1 MKVRLSEPV
10 TLRSEPLA
18 AGAEIDTDDVTA
30 RQLIAAGQ
38 AVAVDA
44 QKPQKSAPK
53 E

>member
-1 MKVRLSEPV
+1 MRIRLKEPV

-38 AVAVDA
+38 AVAVDTA
-44 QKPQKSAPK
+44 KPQKSTPK